1 MRAVLP
7 VILLIALAGC
17 GGAADSDPQ
26 AQRLAEIEEDIAG
39 AQELEQALPA
49 AEAQVEELE
58 DGVAELEGLFVRNE
72 AEGMARLERELLA
85 CGLRDHQLQLLGTSV
100 ENGVASLRIRV
111 VATTP
116 QALAADALD
125 LLTRRPLL
133 IVMEELTLRRE
144 DEATTRVLFT
154 ARLGLVADEP

>member
-26 AQRLAEIEEDIAG
+26 AQRLAEIEEDIAR

-85 CGLRDHQLQLLGTSV
+85 CGLRDPQLQLLGTSV